1 MRALLKPLKEDKAS
15 VDNVVRTVITNFLQP
30 TKPLQPKTIKQCL
43 PLVTEVEHTSQP
55 LYGLS
60 VLELAD
66 ARKRVLQRLN
76 VMETVETVVMKP
88 HPPSRI
94 PVLQKKNA
102 RKGQEHLK
110 ASLIAQLDKKACVPP
125 MLMPLGPIQKK
136 MRPNERSG
144 VVMDIYVHSLEP
156 LKAVHGVNMAA
167 KPPLPPIRARD
178 TVPIKDAEKVPL
190 KPVRPE
196 GSPRRSTFRRRVVKS
211 PVQAELMASLKA
223 KLFTVLEELIIMQS
237 WEEMDAEALEEKAAK
252 EKLMANIW
260 QQIGN
265 NNLIQ
270 EDCDLWEL
278 FTDYQEEE
286 ERRMEK
292 RVN

>member
-1 MRALLKPLKEDKAS
+1 
-15 VDNVVRTVITNFLQP
+15 
-30 TKPLQPKTIKQCL
+30 
-43 PLVTEVEHTSQP
+43 
-55 LYGLS
+55 
-60 VLELAD
+60 
-66 ARKRVLQRLN
+66 
-76 VMETVETVVMKP
+76 METVETVVMKP

-102 RKGQEHLK
+102 SYSGKGQEHLK
-110 ASLIAQLDKKACVPP
+110 GSLIGQLDKKACVPP

-270 EDCDLWEL
+270 EDRDLWEL